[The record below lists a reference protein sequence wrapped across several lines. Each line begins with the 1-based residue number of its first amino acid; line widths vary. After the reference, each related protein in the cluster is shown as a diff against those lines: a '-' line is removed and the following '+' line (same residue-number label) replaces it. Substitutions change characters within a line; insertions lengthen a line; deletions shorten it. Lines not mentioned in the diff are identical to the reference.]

1 MKNRI
6 FKLIFSL
13 TLLSVLFMIVGC
25 GSGGSQKIAAQA
37 SPEEAVMKTFESWR
51 VSPETSPSI
60 VVDSEG
66 NFLRQ
71 ASSEEI
77 ASSTTPVEGEE
88 AKGTIKIRKLYA
100 PDEEPLV
107 FTIYWKNKAD
117 TKASIYCKEEKGTLY
132 LTFVLEFDENQWWIE
147 DVIVSEKPAVEG
159 VATYQIMHIKLDET
173 GNQFDIDLTTG
184 SGVIGEKVQITP
196 NKYEDYEEYKDYSD
210 NVESGIIAEDN
221 SLVLKQYYKP
231 RMAKYTVSYKNL
243 KNNEKI
249 QDSITLEAQVGKE
262 VTANK
267 IEKIGDYVL
276 LESESKLTGKV
287 LSDGS
292 LELVLYYQ
300 KEEIVETTGKYT
312 IKRINFDT
320 EIEIS
325 SNDFEGTIGDPITV
339 PDEYKI
345 QKGYT
350 FLESESDITGKTI
363 KADET
368 VVIVL
373 YFKPEAE
380 TKTKTYTIKYLD
392 TEGNPIT
399 GYPSEEKEGIVGY
412 EVGFNEE
419 NIPPEIDGYKL
430 KEEDSKLRGTLS
442 EDEDLVLTLVY
453 ELLPVEYTI
462 SGVVNDSN
470 GNILSGATIQVFAAS
485 DPNTLITTVTTG
497 KDGSYTITVSSTGKY
512 LLVVSGKGYSAE
524 TVIVEVSGNSPNLRA
539 NL

>member
-1 MKNRI
+1 M
-6 FKLIFSL
+6 
-13 TLLSVLFMIVGC
+13 
-25 GSGGSQKIAAQA
+25 
-37 SPEEAVMKTFESWR
+37 
-51 VSPETSPSI
+51 
-60 VVDSEG
+60 
-66 NFLRQ
+66 
-71 ASSEEI
+71 
-77 ASSTTPVEGEE
+77 
-88 AKGTIKIRKLYA
+88 
-100 PDEEPLV
+100 
-107 FTIYWKNKAD
+107 
-117 TKASIYCKEEKGTLY
+117 
-132 LTFVLEFDENQWWIE
+132 
-147 DVIVSEKPAVEG
+147 
-159 VATYQIMHIKLDET
+159 
-173 GNQFDIDLTTG
+173 
-184 SGVIGEKVQITP
+184 
-196 NKYEDYEEYKDYSD
+196 
-210 NVESGIIAEDN
+210 
-221 SLVLKQYYKP
+221 
-231 RMAKYTVSYKNL
+231 
-243 KNNEKI
+243 
-249 QDSITLEAQVGKE
+249 
-262 VTANK
+262 
-267 IEKIGDYVL
+267 
-276 LESESKLTGKV
+276 
-287 LSDGS
+287 
-292 LELVLYYQ
+292 
-300 KEEIVETTGKYT
+300 
-312 IKRINFDT
+312 
-320 EIEIS
+320 EIS

-462 SGVVNDSN
+462 SGVVNDSY